1 MYVKEIVDYLDEVF
15 DEDLGLLVQ
24 DGSISE
30 VSEQFLA
37 LFKACK
43 NGDFSMVQQLA
54 SVAANAA
61 SQSAVRTQASSMST
75 AESDDDDG
83 DDDDVDG
90 EGDEELSKE
99 HEVDED
105 GFTVYR
111 RKK

>member
-1 MYVKEIVDYLDEVF
+1 MKEIVDYLDEVF

-61 SQSAVRTQASSMST
+61 SQSGVRTQASSMSI

-90 EGDEELSKE
+90 EGDEERSKE